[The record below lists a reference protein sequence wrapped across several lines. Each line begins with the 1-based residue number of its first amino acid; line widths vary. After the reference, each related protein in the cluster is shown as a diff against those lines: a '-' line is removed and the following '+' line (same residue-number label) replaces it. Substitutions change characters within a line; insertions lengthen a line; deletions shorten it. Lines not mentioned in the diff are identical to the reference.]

1 MTEPAPALCP
11 PAAAQA
17 PPLAVSAAAAAALV
31 GISRGHWLRLCSAG
45 RVPEPV
51 RLGRCVRWNVDEL
64 KRWIEAGCPGRD
76 VWETLKEARRRR

>member
-1 MTEPAPALCP
+1 MTEPVPALCP
-11 PAAAQA
+11 PATPA
-17 PPLAVSAAAAAALV
+17 PLAVSAAAAAALL
-31 GISRGHWLRLCSAG
+31 GISRAHWLRLCSAG

-76 VWETLKEARRRR
+76 RWIALREKTRGSA